1 MKKVLVTAVVVGLIA
16 GSLGAPAMAKKKKKK
31 PVRVERVA
39 EATYSGSANVVYF
52 PAATFG
58 GAAFALGGDEQ
69 YVSFE
74 ITDASGTTI
83 SANVGQDPDG
93 DNQVATVGEFCGKT
107 EEPIKVE
114 PGLEVTIFVEQ
125 GTCGGGPSIVTEGTI
140 KATISNLP

>member
-1 MKKVLVTAVVVGLIA
+1 MKKLLISAVVVGLVA
-16 GSLGAPAMAKKKKKK
+16 GSLAAPAVAKKKKKPK
-31 PVRVERVA
+31 RVERVA
-39 EATYSGSANVVYF
+39 EAAYSGSANIVYL
-52 PAATFG
+52 PGASFG
-58 GAAFALGGDEQ
+58 GGAFAIGGDEQ
-69 YVSFE
+69 YLSFK
-74 ITDASGTTI
+74 ITDASGTTV

-114 PGLEVTIFVEQ
+114 PGLDVTVFVEQ